1 MTPEDMEKKRRI
13 WRDYKLR
20 KKAGLTKTQEQ
31 AERESMAILRANQ
44 AAEAARKRDEAARQ
58 KRDKEKRAAEEL
70 VAQTELETL
79 NRVCGTSFCY
89 GQCVLVTCGRRA
101 RVKGATPSRLLVHL
115 FSGEVLLVSPHD
127 VWSMVE
133 LSKQAVFEFEEAPG
147 KISKSG
153 SVDGAGRVRHMVAP
167 GGYV

>member
-44 AAEAARKRDEAARQ
+44 AAEAARKREEAARR
-58 KRDKEKRAAEEL
+58 KREKEKRAAEEL

-79 NRVCGTSFCY
+79 NRVCGTRFCY

-115 FSGEVLLVSPHD
+115 FSGEVLWFPPMMYGPW
-127 VWSMVE
+127 WS
-133 LSKQAVFEFEEAPG
+133 
-147 KISKSG
+147 
-153 SVDGAGRVRHMVAP
+153 
-167 GGYV
+167 

>member
-58 KRDKEKRAAEEL
+58 KRRRKGWQKNLLLKPSLKPLIVFAE
-70 VAQTELETL
+70 
-79 NRVCGTSFCY
+79 
-89 GQCVLVTCGRRA
+89 
-101 RVKGATPSRLLVHL
+101 P
-115 FSGEVLLVSPHD
+115 
-127 VWSMVE
+127 
-133 LSKQAVFEFEEAPG
+133 VFVMA
-147 KISKSG
+147 
-153 SVDGAGRVRHMVAP
+153 SVFW
-167 GGYV
+167 